1 MELHAHA
8 VAAHFPDD
16 GVAVFPRQPVN
27 RFAHIAQGFPWLYLV
42 QPGLNALPGDFH
54 QLLLLRRGF
63 PDDEHPGGVGIIA
76 VQNGGAVHVDDI
88 ALAENILRGRNA
100 VADLLVDGGAD
111 AFGEALVVQRRG
123 DGSGLSRLF
132 VHPAVDLFRGN
143 AGADVFRHIIQH
155 GHVHLGAAADL
166 LDLGLVFD
174 QLPRRKVRTAAAQGF
189 VFFIKSAV
197 TVLICFS
204 AAAPARG
211 AGFQFFHRKLL
222 LLSERNISIHS
233 PHAL

>member
-1 MELHAHA
+1 M
-8 VAAHFPDD
+8 
-16 GVAVFPRQPVN
+16 
-27 RFAHIAQGFPWLYLV
+27 
-42 QPGLNALPGDFH
+42 
-54 QLLLLRRGF
+54 
-63 PDDEHPGGVGIIA
+63 
-76 VQNGGAVHVDDI
+76 
-88 ALAENILRGRNA
+88 
-100 VADLLVDGGAD
+100 ADLLVDGGAD

-143 AGADVFRHIIQH
+143 AGTDVIRHIIQH

-166 LDLGLVFD
+166 LDLGFVFD

-222 LLSERNISIHS
+222 LLSERDISIHS
-233 PHAL
+233 TCRKGYFNPLSPCIITRLRLNSKMRQKHRYSVSQ